1 MNAVAAV
8 FSLSL
13 ILQAP
18 AGPSGTI
25 EGVVCQIDGCQPI
38 AGARISLE
46 LPNSSEKRTVIS
58 SENGAFHFSQL
69 PAGRYELQAEAKDF
83 NPVAVMPLIA
93 LANGG
98 RAEDITVYMRAL
110 GSISGRAID
119 ENGRPLPMTHV
130 AALALQTDI
139 HLATLGPV
147 ATTVTD
153 EGGEFHLTGLSAN
166 EYLIQIKGEFPPTFH
181 PATTNPDAADRIVIT
196 GGTRVTGIEIKRM
209 TRGVRVSG
217 RFVNETGE
225 PARASA
231 YLIPRMAASPISR
244 ITFGSEDMNPTFQIR
259 GVPPGSYYL
268 YAVSDFKAPPQWV
281 RFPVDIADKDIEN
294 LTVRMTRTGSINGR
308 VLFAPDATNT
318 QKIDLS
324 KVVIRLTSHEMTP
337 PARSWNTNTVVSKT
351 GEFQFVHIPEKTFFL
366 DIGPPNDEWFI
377 SRLLFEGRD
386 VTTSGFSASPEEDRT
401 LEVIISNAGGNVAG
415 TIKDVQ
421 DKPAAGAR
429 VVLLPDPSL
438 RHNPAFLRVAL
449 AADFGEFSM
458 EMIPPG
464 NYTAIAFPAEEQF
477 TPMFLTEVRWVEQY
491 ERYGQPIH
499 IDAGETSRADLVTVT
514 PERQ

>member
-8 FSLSL
+8 FSLLL

-25 EGVVCQIDGCQPI
+25 EGIVCQIDGCQPI

-46 LPNSSEKRTVIS
+46 LPNSNEKRMVTS
-58 SENGAFHFSQL
+58 NENGAFHFSRL

-119 ENGRPLPMTHV
+119 ENGRPLTMTHV
-130 AALALQTDI
+130 EALVLEKDI

-147 ATTVTD
+147 ASTDTD
-153 EGGEFHLTGLSAN
+153 ERGEFHITGLSAN
-166 EYLIQIKGEFPPTFH
+166 EYLIRIKGEFPPTFY
-181 PATTNPDAADRIVIT
+181 PDTTNPDAAERIVIT
-196 GGTRVTGIEIKRM
+196 GGTRITRIEIKLI
-209 TRGVRVSG
+209 TRGVQVSG
-217 RFVNETGE
+217 RFVSETGE

-231 YLIPRMAASPISR
+231 YLIPRMTATPISR

-268 YAVSDFKAPPQWV
+268 YAVNDFKAPPQWV
-281 RFPVDIADKDIEN
+281 RLPVDVADKDIEN
-294 LTVRMTRTGSINGR
+294 LTVRIARTGSINGR

-324 KVVIRLTSHEMTP
+324 KVVVRLTSHEMTP
-337 PARSWNTNTVVSKT
+337 PARAWNTNTVVSKT
-351 GEFQFVHIPEKTFFL
+351 GEFQFMHIPEKTFFL
-366 DIGPPNDEWFI
+366 EFGPPSNDDWFI
-377 SRLLFEGRD
+377 SRLLFEGRE

-401 LEVIISNAGGNVAG
+401 LEVIISNAGGNG
-415 TIKDVQ
+415 R
-421 DKPAAGAR
+421 AR
-429 VVLLPDPSL
+429 VV
-438 RHNPAFLRVAL
+438 PAS
-449 AADFGEFSM
+449 G
-458 EMIPPG
+458 
-464 NYTAIAFPAEEQF
+464 AE
-477 TPMFLTEVRWVEQY
+477 
-491 ERYGQPIH
+491 
-499 IDAGETSRADLVTVT
+499 
-514 PERQ
+514 